1 MLDIVQTHSGHIGRL
16 GVLDEVALE
25 RIPGSAFSQEIR
37 LI

>member
-16 GVLDEVALE
+16 GGLDEVDLE